1 MMIKLKKI
9 DQLKTKTRRKVA
21 VLLVAYHSVTVIQN
35 ETLELSYYV
44 IPKDSKLRKRLLA
57 VISRKDFTSIASHR
71 VCSLHFAGGKKIY
84 LNNVATTVTKTG
96 KTIERTPRRA
106 LYSTRVSRRLLP
118 NVKTPDD
125 LTKSIESETECD
137 LTRGHTPTTNQILN
151 TTN

>member
-57 VISRKDFTSIASHR
+57 VISRKDFTSAASHR

-84 LNNVATTVTKTG
+84 LNNVATTVTKT
-96 KTIERTPRRA
+96 ENDRT
-106 LYSTRVSRRLLP
+106 YSKKSIVQYKSFKEVVAKCKDSRRP
-118 NVKTPDD
+118 NK
-125 LTKSIESETECD
+125 IY
-137 LTRGHTPTTNQILN
+137 
-151 TTN
+151 